1 MEKAFDRVSY
11 EFTMKG
17 LEALGFG
24 NKFRSWVGQMYDVD
38 NAPKRRFHINGWY
51 TEWFQI
57 KKWGGARKKDA
68 P

>member
-38 NAPKRRFHINGWY
+38 NAPNDGSTSTDGTRNGSRSKA
-51 TEWFQI
+51 E
-57 KKWGGARKKDA
+57 
-68 P
+68 